1 MNHYTTNVKG
11 IISINGEVIGE
22 CKDLTLVCKVQEE
35 PADFHSTYQRYTRGP
50 TYLTGHIGGG
60 HFEEGKWVSV
70 VSDLI
75 DFITTKPDNPPIQ
88 IRATIKIPIFEKG
101 WHIRTEIQ
109 DLDLG
114 IFTVEKHGDVMK
126 LKRVESEEK

>member
-1 MNHYTTNVKG
+1 MVYYTTNVKG

-22 CKDLTLVCKVQEE
+22 CKDLTLVCGVQEE

-50 TYLTGHIGGG
+50 TYIEGHIDGG

-75 DFITTKPDNPPIQ
+75 DFIPKKSNNSPIQ
-88 IRATIKIPIFEKG
+88 IGATIEIPIFEKG
-101 WHIRTEIQ
+101 RPSRTETQ

-114 IFTVEKHGDVMK
+114 VFTVEKYGDVMK
-126 LKRVESEEK
+126 LKRVEEK